1 MKRVGKILCTLCIT
15 LFAFALCACSGIFAL
30 TDEDL
35 DYASYAQS
43 DKIEYVSI
51 TVNVITLYDSSSQ
64 TPFGSRLE
72 LVLPSGLFSSEQ
84 AGGLLA
90 GLRGVNV
97 ESCYGY
103 TITVDSQED
112 YWGYDYYDCFSFTC
126 DTDLFSFSHEN
137 SEYGFFYLKHEYK
150 HEVNYDFSQIKNDV
164 CSRVKNAF
172 TSLGLK
178 PSNGKGAY
186 DVDMDAVH
194 VRYYFTSDVK
204 FIADGAIEITK
215 SVVDDS
221 GILSAFGA
229 LMWELE
235 SGSDLSLIKIR
246 RQSNAPG
253 WFVVAIA
260 LGTITAAIIYFSAKG
275 SNDENEFGSVSVEAV
290 DLPEESDQA
299 ESECSQP
306 IENQISIEDY
316 MVANE
321 KSEETNG

>member
-1 MKRVGKILCTLCIT
+1 M
-15 LFAFALCACSGIFAL
+15 FAFALCACSSIFAL

-43 DKIEYVSI
+43 DKIEYVSV

-64 TPFGSRLE
+64 TPFSGRIE
-72 LVLPSGLFSSEQ
+72 LVLPGGLFSKEQ
-84 AGGLLA
+84 ASGLLV
-90 GLRGVNV
+90 GFQGVNV
-97 ESCYGY
+97 ESCYCY
-103 TITVDSQED
+103 TLAVDSKED

-126 DTDLFSFSHEN
+126 NTDLFSFSHEN

-164 CSRVKNAF
+164 CLRVKNAF
-172 TSLGLK
+172 TSLGLM
-178 PSNGKGAY
+178 PSNGKDAY
-186 DVDMDAVH
+186 DVDSDAVY
-194 VRYYFTSDVK
+194 VRYYFTSDVE
-204 FIADGAIEITK
+204 FIADGATEITK

-221 GILSAFGA
+221 GNLSSFGA

-235 SGSDLSLIKIR
+235 SGSDLTLIKIR
-246 RQSNAPG
+246 RQATAPG
-253 WFVVAIA
+253 WYVVAIA
-260 LGTITAAIIYFSAKG
+260 LGSITAAIIYFSAKG
-275 SNDENEFGSVSVEAV
+275 KNDENEFGSVSVEVA
-290 DLPEESDQA
+290 DSPEESDQA
-299 ESECSQP
+299 EEKCSQP